1 MHVSASC
8 DPPAVHARP
17 QRPCGDLALAS
28 PRMSSPLTLLTL
40 SLMNPLP
47 SGALMLTGMMGF
59 ERHERIGCGWDG
71 TASVTHSAPPMD
83 GPSSGWRMIRCA
95 MDGGWWT
102 GAGRDRVV
110 WDGHGWMVCSLSR
123 SLTLPSLV
131 SRDGW
136 DGHGPQYVSL
146 AWRTTPPYHHMHC
159 THHEPHFKTHARVCV
174 V

>member
-28 PRMSSPLTLLTL
+28 PRMSSPLTLLSL
-40 SLMNPLP
+40 SLTNPLL

-59 ERHERIGCGWDG
+59 ERHERIGCEWDG

-146 AWRTTPPYHHMHC
+146 GVPPHPTTTCIART
-159 THHEPHFKTHARVCV
+159 THARVCLV
-174 V
+174 

>member
-1 MHVSASC
+1 MAYRPTLPPHASHAPRMHVSASC

-40 SLMNPLP
+40 SHKNTLP

-131 SRDGW
+131 SC
-136 DGHGPQYVSL
+136 VS
-146 AWRTTPPYHHMHC
+146 
-159 THHEPHFKTHARVCV
+159 
-174 V
+174 